1 MGNISNFVGN
11 ITIDTLSLIG
21 WIYVSIELLNSWNEW
36 TISISAG
43 IAQPLNE
50 VIMLTGVLVLNMLLF
65 CSLPLVFVNKTIGV
79 PKKTNID
86 K

>member
-65 CSLPLVFVNKTIGV
+65 CSLPLVFVNKTIGI